1 MKRCYCSVKFL
12 QAALA
17 LATLFFSQ
25 QGLAGQTV
33 QEKLSVLESNIKV
46 LQQQIVLLKKQMASS
61 SASAENAQRLSAL
74 EDYAV
79 ELHKVLTDLKDQ
91 VEDNSAELTQV
102 AETEKKRTSLKVYGT
117 FVAAKPEGENSILDG
132 QSFELVLSGQPHERL
147 SFFTEL
153 EFERAATVGAERG
166 GEVLLEQAYTDVS
179 IKPWL
184 NFRAGVLL
192 LPFGNI
198 ERDHY
203 APLRDVI
210 SKPYTSYALAPSD
223 WTDNGLGFNGRFIL
237 GDEWFANYQVYAVAG
252 LGNGVTERGL
262 RGTRQGFGVDNNM
275 NKALVGKLEIQNTSG
290 FSLGISGYHGAW
302 DDNSSRFITGYNVD
316 FDWQMGWLEWVGEYT
331 NMDVDREFAGSA
343 RMDGYYLRGI
353 VNLSR
358 FFHPDWL
365 FSSFPHARMNLV
377 GQYDKVNIENFFDP
391 SAPDNSEERYTLG
404 FQVRPTPSWVAN
416 LNYESASGTEV
427 NPILLG
433 NMSQWLFSVGYLF

>member
-275 NKALVGKLEIQNTSG
+275 NKALVGKLEMAPGMITPAALSPDITWILTGKWAGWNGWGNTPTWMWTG
-290 FSLGISGYHGAW
+290 NLPVPQEWTA
-302 DDNSSRFITGYNVD
+302 ITCVVLSI
-316 FDWQMGWLEWVGEYT
+316 FQYT

-427 NPILLG
+427 NP
-433 NMSQWLFSVGYLF
+433 